1 MLVPI
6 AAGLT
11 DVGLERNHNE
21 DAFVLVPEQHVY
33 VVADGMGGHRAG
45 DVASRMAVEHLQAF
59 FERLGEADQETLVNM
74 PSSETPDGVR
84 NLVSA
89 ISIANRRIYE
99 RSIKSRDHHG
109 MGTTLVAVHFAPEE
123 AKAFVAHVGDSR
135 CYRIRGEEVTQLT
148 SDHSYYNE
156 YILAMPDLSEE
167 QRAELPRNIITRAL
181 GMHDGVQVDVC
192 VDDCE
197 PGDVYLLCSDGLT
210 GMITDEEIGDIV
222 SSTTSLEQACQSLI
236 ELANNNGGEDNITV
250 VLIRTDHSS

>member
-1 MLVPI
+1 M
-6 AAGLT
+6 
-11 DVGLERNHNE
+11 GLERNHNE

-45 DVASRMAVEHLQAF
+45 DVASSMAIEQLASF
-59 FERLGEADQETLVNM
+59 FKRLGESDQETVVSM
-74 PSSETPDGVR
+74 PAPDTHDGVR

-89 ISIANRRIYE
+89 ISIANRKIFE
-99 RSIKSRDHHG
+99 RSVKSRDHHG
-109 MGTTLVAVHFAPEE
+109 MGTTLVAVHFSPQES
-123 AKAFVAHVGDSR
+123 KAFVAHVGDSR
-135 CYRIRGEEVTQLT
+135 CYRIRGKEVTQLT

-197 PGDVYLLCSDGLT
+197 AGDVYLLCSDGLT
-210 GMITDEEIGDIV
+210 GMIADEEIGEIV
-222 SSTTSLEQACQSLI
+222 SSNGSLEAACQALI
-236 ELANNNGGEDNITV
+236 DLANNNGGEDNITV
-250 VLIRTDHSS
+250 VLIRTDSHQ